1 MDTTR
6 DLLPASQV
14 LAEAAALFDRL
25 DPDRGL
31 LSDADRL
38 TLVSAAIRFAG
49 TAQSLAATLAG
60 EADQA
65 EAAEHESGVP
75 LASWLAANERLT
87 RGEAHR
93 LIRQGHNLSRFTHL
107 AEAAMSGEVS
117 FEQANAIGG
126 VLAKLPADFS
136 TQQLGEAEQLMIG
149 YADEFDS
156 AGLARLTRRL
166 VELLDPVGADE
177 REAKR
182 LEREL
187 KAARAGRHLTFKA
200 DGCGSVL
207 IRGSLPALD
216 AEPLIK
222 LVDAYAQQ
230 ERRAALEHHNPNNHD
245 AATGADHRPD
255 PHGQQIGLFDMPL
268 PLEGGPDGQAICP
281 AMHRTDQY
289 TTGSALDRIA
299 LDRLDPH
306 TETVTPAMRR
316 ADGLCALVAAHQLGT
331 SAPSVGGD
339 RPRVAVTLDYDRLR
353 DGCIDAGLLESDTPI
368 TAGELRVLACDCEVL
383 PVILGGASE
392 VLDVGRAQRLVTPA
406 IRTALVLR
414 DRGCCFPGSNAPPLT
429 PVCHAH
435 HLTPW
440 WAGGATALH
449 NLVLVC
455 PHHHNLIE
463 PARDGPPGRR
473 WEMRIGADGVPE
485 VLPPDYYDPTRT
497 PRRHQRFRYHDSG

>member
-1 MDTTR
+1 M
-6 DLLPASQV
+6 
-14 LAEAAALFDRL
+14 
-25 DPDRGL
+25 
-31 LSDADRL
+31 
-38 TLVSAAIRFAG
+38 
-49 TAQSLAATLAG
+49 
-60 EADQA
+60 
-65 EAAEHESGVP
+65 
-75 LASWLAANERLT
+75 
-87 RGEAHR
+87 
-93 LIRQGHNLSRFTHL
+93 
-107 AEAAMSGEVS
+107 
-117 FEQANAIGG
+117 
-126 VLAKLPADFS
+126 
-136 TQQLGEAEQLMIG
+136 
-149 YADEFDS
+149 
-156 AGLARLTRRL
+156 
-166 VELLDPVGADE
+166 
-177 REAKR
+177 
-182 LEREL
+182 
-187 KAARAGRHLTFKA
+187 
-200 DGCGSVL
+200 
-207 IRGSLPALD
+207 PALD

-414 DRGCCFPGSNAPPLT
+414 DRGCCFPGSNAPAS
-429 PVCHAH
+429 VCHAH